1 VSAPSV
7 SSISTYR
14 FQDAIASGRA
24 RRYQSVVKRHDRNVE
39 DRRVSRSQRL
49 LDLLQILRSHR
60 MPVSGTTLAAQTGV
74 SLRTL
79 YRDIATLQVQG
90 ADIEGE
96 AGVGYVLRPGF
107 LLPPL
112 MFSPQEI
119 EALVLGSR
127 WVAGR
132 ADEGLAEAA
141 RAALVKI
148 GAVLPDALRE
158 ELDNS
163 TLLIGPGQAM
173 VAIRIDLALIR
184 DIIRKESKVAMT
196 YRDEKGELTERVIWP
211 FALAFFDL
219 VRVVLAWCETRQDF
233 RSFRADRIESFRSL
247 DKRYPRRRQALL
259 KEWREREKQR
269 RRQDHADRN

>member
-1 VSAPSV
+1 M
-7 SSISTYR
+7 
-14 FQDAIASGRA
+14 
-24 RRYQSVVKRHDRNVE
+24 
-39 DRRVSRSQRL
+39 SRSQRL
-49 LDLLQILRSHR
+49 LDLLQILRAHR
-60 MPVSGTTLAAQTGV
+60 MPVSGMALAAQTGV

-79 YRDIATLQVQG
+79 YRDIATLQAQG

-112 MFSPQEI
+112 MFSQQEI

-132 ADEGLAEAA
+132 ADEGLAQAA

-148 GAVLPDALRE
+148 AAVLPDALRE

-163 TLLIGPGQAM
+163 TLLVGPGQAM
-173 VAIRIDLALIR
+173 ATIHVDLAAIR
-184 DIIRKESKVAMT
+184 DIIRKESKVVMT

-233 RSFRADRIESFRSL
+233 RSFRADRIESFNPL
-247 DKRYPRRRQALL
+247 DKRYPRRRHSLL
-259 KEWREREKQR
+259 KDWREREKK
-269 RRQDHADRN
+269 RRQQSHADKN

>member
-1 VSAPSV
+1 MAK
-7 SSISTYR
+7 
-14 FQDAIASGRA
+14 
-24 RRYQSVVKRHDRNVE
+24 RRRWHDRNVE
-39 DRRVSRSQRL
+39 EPRVSRSQRL
-49 LDLLQILRSHR
+49 LDLLQILRAHR
-60 MPVSGTTLAAQTGV
+60 MPVSGMALAAQTGV

-79 YRDIATLQVQG
+79 YRDIATLQAQG

-112 MFSPQEI
+112 MFSQQEI

-132 ADEGLAEAA
+132 ADEGLAQAA

-148 GAVLPDALRE
+148 AAVLPDALRE

-163 TLLIGPGQAM
+163 TLLVGPGQAM
-173 VAIRIDLALIR
+173 ATIHVDLAAIR
-184 DIIRKESKVAMT
+184 DIIRKESKVVMT

-233 RSFRADRIESFRSL
+233 RSFRADRIESFNPL
-247 DKRYPRRRQALL
+247 DKRYPRRRHSLL
-259 KEWREREKQR
+259 KDWREREKQR
-269 RRQDHADRN
+269 RQQNHADKN